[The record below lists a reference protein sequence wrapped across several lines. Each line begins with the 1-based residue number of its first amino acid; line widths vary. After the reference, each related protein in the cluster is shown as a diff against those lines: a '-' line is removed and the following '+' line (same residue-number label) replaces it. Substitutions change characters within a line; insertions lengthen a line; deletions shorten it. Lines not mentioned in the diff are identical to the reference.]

1 MRILFPFFFE
11 THTHTNSRM
20 RMNKV
25 WNGTIRMQKS
35 INEKG
40 LRKPTSPIPPQAL
53 VLRMSFEGQQQ
64 VQQILCA
71 VATQTES
78 TQWHGPILLLHGD
91 STNRAFIIDKG
102 MYGIYQDIPNKVR
115 FQHYHMPLFM
125 SGVP

>member
-40 LRKPTSPIPPQAL
+40 FRSPLPQSLPKP
-53 VLRMSFEGQQQ
+53 
-64 VQQILCA
+64 
-71 VATQTES
+71 
-78 TQWHGPILLLHGD
+78 
-91 STNRAFIIDKG
+91 
-102 MYGIYQDIPNKVR
+102 
-115 FQHYHMPLFM
+115 
-125 SGVP
+125 